1 MRSSWLGTAAIALAC
16 VPCILVLLVGVG
28 IGTSVLSALGAWF
41 ANYSLVFGAAAT
53 AGVVSTALVLVM
65 YQRRARGAACEIDEQ
80 HKTAY
85 EGKR

>member
-1 MRSSWLGTAAIALAC
+1 MRSSVTAIAGLAIC
-16 VPCILVLLVGVG
+16 LPCLLVLLVGTG
-28 IGTSVLSALGAWF
+28 IGAGAFSALGAWF
-41 ANYSLVFGAAAT
+41 SNYSLVFGAAAT